1 MTGAQRVH
9 AHAHSPD
16 VDSAHSARKKI
27 TRWRWLC
34 GILIQAGR
42 ARVIIYLCCVSQPR
56 AATFSRQPPTHRPG
70 DGWVR
75 FATEMAPHALHLNC
89 NWLRFFLGTFSIYS
103 ATGHEWWVFYGHD
116 EKYFQPQDSRCAKES
131 DGPALFFAGQR
142 ILALSRTQRGLLPHG
157 D

>member
-1 MTGAQRVH
+1 MTGPQKGAR
-9 AHAHSPD
+9 SRPLPD
-16 VDSAHSARKKI
+16 VDSAHSAREKI
-27 TRWRWLC
+27 TLALTLR
-34 GILIQAGR
+34 QSDPSR
-42 ARVIIYLCCVSQPR
+42 ARTRYYLFVLR
-56 AATFSRQPPTHRPG
+56 IAATGSYFLSATTNTPG

-142 ILALSRTQRGLLPHG
+142 ILALSHTQRGLQPHG